1 MFCEAVPRAAENFLA
16 HCAAGTYNGVLWHRN
31 MAGFMVQT
39 GDPTGTGKG
48 GESIWGR
55 PFDDE
60 IRPTLKVRWRR
71 LCSSTRAAWWR
82 WRRADRTPTARR
94 YAGRLTQFFITYSEQ
109 PHLNGKYTIFGKVIE
124 GAELG
129 GTLEA
134 IEKGPVDAKHRPV
147 PEIRTESVT
156 IHANP
161 IAQKAMQ
168 M

>member
-1 MFCEAVPRAAENFLA
+1 MSVTLHTTLGDVKIEVFCEAVPRAAENFLA
-16 HCAAGTYNGVLWHRN
+16 HCAAGTYDHVLWHRN

-55 PFDDE
+55 AFDDE
-60 IRPTLKVRWRR
+60 IRPTLKFH
-71 LCSSTRAAWWR
+71 
-82 WRRADRTPTARR
+82 ARGIVAMATGGPNANR
-94 YAGRLTQFFITYSEQ
+94 SQFFITYSEQ

-134 IEKGPVDAKHRPV
+134 IEKVPVDAKYRPLH
-147 PEIRTESVT
+147 EIRTRGVT

-168 M
+168 T